1 MGKTD
6 GNLIVAAKNPNLKTS
21 DWGWQIDPLGLRIT
35 LNQMFDR
42 YHLPLFVT
50 ENGLG
55 AFDEVTE
62 DGKVHDDYRIEY
74 LREHVIAM
82 KDAIEDGVDL
92 IGYTPW
98 GIIDL
103 VSCGTVEMSKRY
115 GVIHV
120 DADDNGEGSF
130 DRTRKDSFFW
140 YQKAI
145 ETNGEV
151 L

>member
-1 MGKTD
+1 
-6 GNLIVAAKNPNLKTS
+6 
-21 DWGWQIDPLGLRIT
+21 
-35 LNQMFDR
+35 MFDR
-42 YHLPLFVT
+42 YHLPVFVT

-55 AFDEVTE
+55 DFDEITE

-115 GVIHV
+115 GVIYV
-120 DADDNGEGSF
+120 DADDNGEGTF

-140 YQKAI
+140 YQRII
-145 ETNGEV
+145 ETNGEFFRD
-151 L
+151 LNQSLINE